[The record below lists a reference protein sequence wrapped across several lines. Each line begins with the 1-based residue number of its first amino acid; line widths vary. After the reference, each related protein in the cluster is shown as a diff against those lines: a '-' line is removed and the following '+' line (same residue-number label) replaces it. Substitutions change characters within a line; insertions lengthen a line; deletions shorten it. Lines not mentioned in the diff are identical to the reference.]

1 MSATPA
7 PRRKLEPLGKF
18 PESVKAA
25 YAKFQQTGDVNAL
38 DDVVMAVVR
47 DFIPKSHAVPPGP
60 LPESGKLMPDL
71 GFDSL
76 ALSEMIFF
84 LEDLFSVRIS
94 NEEIMSVHT
103 ISELRQFLRTKLASL
118 PGPAR

>member
-7 PRRKLEPLGKF
+7 PRRKLDPLGKF

-25 YAKFQQTGDVNAL
+25 YAKFQQTGDASAL
-38 DDVVMAVVR
+38 DEVVMAVVR
-47 DFIPKSHAVPPGP
+47 DFIPKTHPLPPGP
-60 LPESGKLMPDL
+60 LPETSKLMPDL

-84 LEDLFSVRIS
+84 LEDLFGVRIS
-94 NEEIMSVHT
+94 NEEIMSVRSV
-103 ISELRQFLRTKLASL
+103 SELRQFLRKKLASL
-118 PGPAR
+118 PGAAR